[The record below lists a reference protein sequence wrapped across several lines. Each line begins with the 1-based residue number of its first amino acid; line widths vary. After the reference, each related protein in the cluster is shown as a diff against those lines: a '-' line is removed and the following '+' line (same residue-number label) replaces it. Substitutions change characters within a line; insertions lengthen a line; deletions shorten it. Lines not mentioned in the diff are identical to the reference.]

1 MAIARKAA
9 RLVLT
14 LPFLAG
20 AATAAVAACPQE
32 LAVYRGA
39 DGIGAL
45 EFTGGGAGMLSEM
58 RLLFAGVEPVTIYL
72 SHDDRLD
79 RAVAMLPLNCPEGD
93 VTGQELAA
101 CLVYQG
107 AVYTLDRDSG
117 VAGLPDTGDD
127 AAQTVFLP
135 GLASALWDNPQF
147 DGAGPAERPAELF
160 EISGCQE

>member
-1 MAIARKAA
+1 MALARKAA
-9 RLVLT
+9 RLVL
-14 LPFLAG
+14 PLALLIG
-20 AATAAVAACPQE
+20 AATAAMAACPQE

-45 EFTGGGAGMLSEM
+45 EFTGGGAGMHSEM
-58 RLLFAGVEPVTIYL
+58 RLLYPGVEPVTIYL

-93 VTGQELAA
+93 VTGEELAA

-107 AVYTLDRDSG
+107 PVYEIDRESG
-117 VAGLPDTGDD
+117 VGGLPGAGVD
-127 AAQTVFLP
+127 AAESLLLP
-135 GLASALWDNPQF
+135 GLASALWGNPQF
-147 DGAGPAERPAELF
+147 DGAGPKDRPAELF

>member
-9 RLVLT
+9 RGVLA
-14 LPFLAG
+14 LPLLIG
-20 AATAAVAACPQE
+20 AATEAVAACPQE

-45 EFTGGGAGMLSEM
+45 EFTGGGAGMHSEM
-58 RLLFAGVEPVTIYL
+58 RLLYPGVDPVTIYL

-93 VTGQELAA
+93 VTGAELAA

-107 AVYTLDRDSG
+107 PIYIIDRDAG
-117 VAGLPDTGDD
+117 VADLPGTGDD
-127 AAQTVFLP
+127 AAETLLLP
-135 GLASALWDNPQF
+135 GLASALWGNPQF
-147 DGAGPAERPAELF
+147 DGAGPKERPAELF